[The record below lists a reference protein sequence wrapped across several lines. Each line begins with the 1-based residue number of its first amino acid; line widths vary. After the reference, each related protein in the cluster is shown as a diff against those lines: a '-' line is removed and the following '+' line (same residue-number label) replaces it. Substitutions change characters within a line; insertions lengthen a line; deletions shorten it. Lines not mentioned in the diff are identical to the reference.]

1 MKRCSYI
8 LVTDGVGC
16 RGSTVSFGGE
26 SLEQAPFDCFSSQG
40 QHLYTESTILQCLQC
55 MGCKPKRSQKVCR
68 KVFWI
73 FEQRLMTQCVPSD
86 EQGSATGA
94 IVHRHDFEHVIL
106 SCLGEHPRN
115 LTDDIKLLNIQ
126 LAMQLHERRLGLVV
140 LLCGTTGTGKSTLAS
155 LVASRLGITSVVSTD
170 VIRHMLRGF
179 DPEKKRDC
187 LWSST
192 YDGGK
197 GAGSSRVLDGYR
209 EQRGAILEHAEKLV
223 DSFVARN
230 ESIVIEGV
238 HLSGEFAITM
248 MKRHASVVP
257 FLVHISNR
265 DKHMERFAVR
275 AKSMTLRP
283 DSNRYVKHLESIRS
297 IQEALRGEAGK
308 YLIPQVD
315 NTNVDRS
322 LAVIH
327 STVLGALRL
336 RVSHGKALTNGD
348 TCMPVLDIFNAA
360 IKSSWSSRAI
370 LRKIQGD
377 KSTFDLSGPSP
388 ATSVTST
395 TLGTGA
401 LSGLSDHVLK
411 DAFQNLRVDEYESGS
426 QGSAPDHHDG
436 SVLETL
442 SEHTKSDDGH
452 AL

>member
-1 MKRCSYI
+1 MTQCSYI
-8 LVTDGVGC
+8 RVADGLGC
-16 RGSTVSFGGE
+16 RDRTASLGGQGLEHLTVAPCSVSS
-26 SLEQAPFDCFSSQG
+26 SLSSSSSSSSSQGMCG
-40 QHLYTESTILQCLQC
+40 QHLYTENTMLQCLQC

-73 FEQRLMTQCVPSD
+73 FGQRLMTQCVQSD
-86 EQGSATGA
+86 EQGSVAGVL
-94 IVHRHDFEHVIL
+94 VHRRDFEDVLL

-197 GAGSSRVLDGYR
+197 GEGTGSVLDGYR
-209 EQRGAILEHAEKLV
+209 DQRRAILEHVEKLV

-238 HLSGEFAITM
+238 HLSGEFAIGM
-248 MKRHASVVP
+248 MERHASVVP

-297 IQEALRGEAGK
+297 IQEALRSEAST

-336 RVSHGKALTNGD
+336 SVSQGKVLTKGR
-348 TCMPVLDIFNAA
+348 TCTPVLEIFNAA
-360 IKSSWSSRAI
+360 IQSSWSSRAI

-377 KSTFDLSGPSP
+377 KGAFDLAVGN
-388 ATSVTST
+388 
-395 TLGTGA
+395 L
-401 LSGLSDHVLK
+401 
-411 DAFQNLRVDEYESGS
+411 FQKQRSRFPYLNFLYIY
-426 QGSAPDHHDG
+426 QPYC
-436 SVLETL
+436 LPFI
-442 SEHTKSDDGH
+442 
-452 AL
+452 

>member
-1 MKRCSYI
+1 M
-8 LVTDGVGC
+8 TDGVGC
-16 RGSTVSFGGE
+16 RGSAVSFGGE
-26 SLEQAPFDCFSSQG
+26 ILEQSPVHCCSSQG
-40 QHLYTESTILQCLQC
+40 RHLYTESTILQCLQC

-94 IVHRHDFEHVIL
+94 IVHRNDFEHVVL

-197 GAGSSRVLDGYR
+197 GKGAGGSSVLDGYK

-297 IQEALRGEAGK
+297 IQEALRGEASK

-327 STVLGALRL
+327 STVLGTLRL
-336 RVSHGKALTNGD
+336 RVSHGKALTKGD
-348 TCMPVLDIFNAA
+348 TCMPVLEIFNAA
-360 IKSSWSSRAI
+360 IQSSWSSRAI

-377 KSTFDLSGPSP
+377 KIDAFDLSGPSP
-388 ATSVTST
+388 STSVTST

-411 DAFQNLRVDEYESGS
+411 DAFQSLRVDEYESES

-442 SEHTKSDDGH
+442 SEHTKSDEGH

>member
-1 MKRCSYI
+1 M
-8 LVTDGVGC
+8 
-16 RGSTVSFGGE
+16 
-26 SLEQAPFDCFSSQG
+26 
-40 QHLYTESTILQCLQC
+40 
-55 MGCKPKRSQKVCR
+55 
-68 KVFWI
+68 
-73 FEQRLMTQCVPSD
+73 
-86 EQGSATGA
+86 
-94 IVHRHDFEHVIL
+94 
-106 SCLGEHPRN
+106 
-115 LTDDIKLLNIQ
+115 
-126 LAMQLHERRLGLVV
+126 
-140 LLCGTTGTGKSTLAS
+140 
-155 LVASRLGITSVVSTD
+155 
-170 VIRHMLRGF
+170 
-179 DPEKKRDC
+179 
-187 LWSST
+187 
-192 YDGGK
+192 
-197 GAGSSRVLDGYR
+197 LDGYR

-297 IQEALRGEAGK
+297 IQEALRGEASK

-327 STVLGALRL
+327 STVLGALRV